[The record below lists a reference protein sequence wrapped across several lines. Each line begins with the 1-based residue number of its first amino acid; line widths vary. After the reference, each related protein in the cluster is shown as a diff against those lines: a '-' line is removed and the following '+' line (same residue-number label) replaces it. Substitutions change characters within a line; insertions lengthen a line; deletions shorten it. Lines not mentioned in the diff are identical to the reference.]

1 MPLKKQYFIY
11 FSTFIKFLKLPNLQ
25 IRMVLYRN
33 INEIIWFKMKRKYKI
48 WYFFYMKLRFR
59 ENHVWIFFK
68 QIIINKISYFWLD
81 TNELLITI
89 ILHVNKKYGT
99 KFYNLNSCFSK
110 KYDWTFEIKLSR
122 SRIDDFQICK
132 LIFKWEKYI
141 LYFFFIFISFRIIFY
156 YSL

>member
-1 MPLKKQYFIY
+1 MI
-11 FSTFIKFLKLPNLQ
+11 
-25 IRMVLYRN
+25 
-33 INEIIWFKMKRKYKI
+33 
-48 WYFFYMKLRFR
+48 FFYMKLRFR

-110 KYDWTFEIKLSR
+110 KYD
-122 SRIDDFQICK
+122 
-132 LIFKWEKYI
+132 
-141 LYFFFIFISFRIIFY
+141 
-156 YSL
+156 